1 MIRVLVTSDPNYKGY
16 ESWVLFRETLTNYLS
31 KVQFEHECSINDIK
45 IISNISMAVAWARKN
60 NVPCVPFKENWN
72 DVDRVIAFDSGSPKM
87 KERIEKAK
95 SLGLLVDV
103 TFITLDKQ

>member
-1 MIRVLVTSDPNYKGY
+1 MIKVLVTSDPNYRGY
-16 ESWVLFRETLTNYLS
+16 KAWEFFKETLTNYLS
-31 KVQFEHECSINDIK
+31 KIQFEHSCSINEIK
-45 IISNISMAVAWARKN
+45 ILSNIDMAVAWARKN

-72 DVDRVIAFDSGSPKM
+72 DVDMVIAFDSGNPKM

>member
-1 MIRVLVTSDPNYKGY
+1 MIKVLVTSDPNYKGY
-16 ESWVLFRETLTNYLS
+16 DGWVLFRDTLINYLS
-31 KVQFEHECSINDIK
+31 KVQFEHSCSINDIK
-45 IISNISMAVAWARKN
+45 ILSNIPMATALARKN
-60 NVPCVPFKENWN
+60 NIPTSPFKENW
-72 DVDRVIAFDSGSPKM
+72 DEVDRVIAFDSGTPKM

>member
-1 MIRVLVTSDPNYKGY
+1 MIKVLVTSDPSYKGY
-16 ESWVLFRETLTNYLS
+16 GGWILFRDTLTSYLS
-31 KVQFEHECSINDIK
+31 KVQFEHSCSINDIK
-45 IISNISMAVAWARKN
+45 ILSNIQMAVAWSRKN

-72 DVDRVIAFDSGSPKM
+72 DVDRVIAFDSGNPKM
-87 KERIEKAK
+87 KERIEKAR

>member
-1 MIRVLVTSDPNYKGY
+1 MIKVLVTSDPNYKGY
-16 ESWVLFRETLTNYLS
+16 SAWVLFKETLTNYLS

-45 IISNISMAVAWARKN
+45 ILSNIPMAVSWARKN

-72 DVDRVIAFDSGSPKM
+72 DVDRVIAFDSGNPRM

-103 TFITLDKQ
+103 TNVTLDKR